1 MESILTGLITSIIGG
16 ADNVINSAFNGL
28 IDMCFNS
35 ENYIASNFG
44 STVVDFSELKALI
57 LSLAISLI
65 VLKFLKKGFD
75 MYILWTDGDADT
87 RALHSGGRES
97 VSISRL
103 FPSLKRDAISP
114 LFALS

>member
-1 MESILTGLITSIIGG
+1 MNCIYSVSYTHLGG

-75 MYILWTDGDADT
+75 IDVYKRQEQELNFLIY
-87 RALHSGGRES
+87 
-97 VSISRL
+97 
-103 FPSLKRDAISP
+103 LKKNKK
-114 LFALS
+114 

>member
-35 ENYIASNFG
+35 ENYISSNFG
-44 STVVDFSELKALI
+44 STVVDFSRLKALI

-75 MYILWTDGDADT
+75 MYILWTDGEADT
-87 RALHSGGRES
+87 
-97 VSISRL
+97 
-103 FPSLKRDAISP
+103 PP
-114 LFALS
+114 LTYIVYFIRRRKKIGKQK

>member
-35 ENYIASNFG
+35 ENYLTTNFG
-44 STVVDFSELKALI
+44 SSVISFSNLKALI
-57 LSLAISLI
+57 LSLSISLI

-75 MYILWTDGDADT
+75 MYVMWTERRIGTTYTEHILCF
-87 RALHSGGRES
+87 L
-97 VSISRL
+97 
-103 FPSLKRDAISP
+103 
-114 LFALS
+114 